1 MPVLETR
8 YAEELCRVSKI
19 ITDDIEWRPRGNRWR
34 LEARVLAPSLNEVLS
49 LSGNIGKTNH
59 GFTLLFGGEVI
70 RRYDHTYTPH
80 INPDGSKIRQP
91 HKHSYDRMDG
101 NQWVYVPN
109 DIDPDESINNQL
121 MQFLDEANIRLEGQY
136 RLLLIERLP

>member
-1 MPVLETR
+1 M
-8 YAEELCRVSKI
+8 
-19 ITDDIEWRPRGNRWR
+19 R
-34 LEARVLAPSLNEVLS
+34 LQVRVLAPSLNEVLS

-80 INPDGSKIRQP
+80 MNPDGSKIQQP
-91 HKHSYDRMDG
+91 HKHRYDQNAG
-101 NQWVYVPN
+101 NQWAYVPN
-109 DIDPDESINNQL
+109 DIDSNENINVQL

-136 RLLLIERLP
+136 KLLLIERLP